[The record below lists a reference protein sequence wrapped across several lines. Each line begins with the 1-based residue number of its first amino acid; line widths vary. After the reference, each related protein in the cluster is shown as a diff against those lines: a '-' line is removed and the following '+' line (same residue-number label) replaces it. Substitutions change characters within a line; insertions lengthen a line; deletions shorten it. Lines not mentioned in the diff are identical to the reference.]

1 MNTNSP
7 YVCFGSSLA
16 FSAKTVWAT
25 VQTPSVESLLPMLG
39 AVASTAVGIYLANR
53 LRIQRDN
60 LDRLRE
66 ERETKREQDRLD
78 RESEREQRF
87 LDALEE
93 LRLAR
98 LQTGEDLEDEEPP
111 RRRTHL

>member
-16 FSAKTVWAT
+16 FSAKTVWAS
-25 VQTPSVESLLPMLG
+25 VQAPSVESLLPMAG
-39 AVASTAVGIYLANR
+39 AVISTAVGIYLANR
-53 LRIQRDN
+53 MRVQRDN

-66 ERETKREQDRLD
+66 EREAKREQDRLD
-78 RESEREQRF
+78 REAKREQRF

-93 LRLAR
+93 LKLAKLR
-98 LQTGEDLEDEEPP
+98 NGEDLDDDELPQ
-111 RRRTHL
+111 RRKHL

>member
-1 MNTNSP
+1 MNNNSP

-16 FSAKTVWAT
+16 FSAKTVWAS

-53 LRIQRDN
+53 MRIQRDN

-66 ERETKREQDRLD
+66 EREAKREQDRLD
-78 RESEREQRF
+78 REAEREQRF

-93 LRLAR
+93 LRLAK
-98 LQTGEDLEDEEPP
+98 LQSAEDFDGEPFV
-111 RRRTHL
+111 RKHL